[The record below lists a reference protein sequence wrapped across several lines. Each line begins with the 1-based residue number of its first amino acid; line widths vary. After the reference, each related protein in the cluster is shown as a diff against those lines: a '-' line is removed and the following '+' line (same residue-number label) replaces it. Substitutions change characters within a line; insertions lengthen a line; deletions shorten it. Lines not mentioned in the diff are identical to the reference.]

1 MENWIK
7 KKDYAILIYSQ
18 ENRDCYNAA
27 MKALNQT
34 KKAAG
39 WDRIQG
45 VTILKDCR
53 IPDIY
58 HGDDLAIIMERD
70 NGSGKYEIK
79 IMDYRAGGS
88 SRPIRKGRRKWQE
101 GIKGLYLRT
110 GSRSKQCLTA
120 E

>member
-1 MENWIK
+1 MSFSELIRIIFFTESEGKEMENWIK

-39 WDRIQG
+39 RDRIQG

-79 IMDYRAGGS
+79 IMD
-88 SRPIRKGRRKWQE
+88 
-101 GIKGLYLRT
+101 
-110 GSRSKQCLTA
+110 
-120 E
+120 

>member
-39 WDRIQG
+39 WDAA
-45 VTILKDCR
+45 VL
-53 IPDIY
+53 
-58 HGDDLAIIMERD
+58 
-70 NGSGKYEIK
+70 
-79 IMDYRAGGS
+79 AGG
-88 SRPIRKGRRKWQE
+88 
-101 GIKGLYLRT
+101 
-110 GSRSKQCLTA
+110 KQYCGNDL
-120 E
+120 

>member
-1 MENWIK
+1 MSFSELIRIIFFTESEGKEMENWIK

-45 VTILKDCR
+45 VTILSLNRYMVECK
-53 IPDIY
+53 
-58 HGDDLAIIMERD
+58 
-70 NGSGKYEIK
+70 
-79 IMDYRAGGS
+79 
-88 SRPIRKGRRKWQE
+88 
-101 GIKGLYLRT
+101 
-110 GSRSKQCLTA
+110 
-120 E
+120 